1 MSEPDPRRALEQYRR
16 HASGYDASARRTM
29 DIRRR
34 AVAWLALEAGER
46 VLDVACGTGLSFEL
60 LARGVGR
67 EGRVVGVELSPAMLA
82 LARARVERE
91 RLPQVELIEGTMEE
105 ARLEGQ
111 FDAVLFHYTH
121 DVLQTPRALAN
132 IFAHVKPGARVVL
145 AGAKHPPAW
154 LYPLRLLRL
163 WKARPYLTTYRG
175 LGRPWAALE
184 PYVEQME
191 VRPLLLGTNYVARA
205 RARMPA

>member
-1 MSEPDPRRALEQYRR
+1 MSDPDPRRAVDQYRR

-34 AVAWLALEAGER
+34 AVAWLELAPGDR

-60 LARGVGR
+60 LARGVGP
-67 EGRVVGVELSPAMLA
+67 GGQVVGVEVSPEMLA
-82 LARARVERE
+82 LARARVRRE
-91 RLPQVELIEGTMEE
+91 GLAQVVTIEGSMEQ
-105 ARLEGQ
+105 ARLDGQ

-132 IFAHVKPGARVVL
+132 IFAHVKPGARVVA

-163 WKARPYLTTYRG
+163 WNARPYLTTFRG
-175 LGRPWAALE
+175 LDRPWAALE
-184 PYVEQME
+184 PYVGQME
-191 VRPLLLGTNYVARA
+191 VRPFLLGTNYIARA
-205 RARMPA
+205 RIAA

>member
-1 MSEPDPRRALEQYRR
+1 MNHPDPRRAVDQYRR
-16 HASGYDASARRTM
+16 HARGYDASARRTM

-34 AVAWLALEAGER
+34 AVAWLELAPGGR
-46 VLDVACGTGLSFEL
+46 VLDVACGTGLSLGL
-60 LARGVGR
+60 LARGVGDG
-67 EGRVVGVELSPAMLA
+67 GRVVGVEVSPEMLA
-82 LARARVERE
+82 LARARVQRE
-91 RLPQVELIEGTMEE
+91 RLPQVELIEGTMEN
-105 ARLEGQ
+105 ARLDGW

-132 IFAHVKPGARVVL
+132 IFAHLRPGARVVA

-163 WKARPYLTTYRG
+163 WKARPYLTTFRG
-175 LGRPWAALE
+175 LDRPWATLE
-184 PYVEQME
+184 PYLGQME
-191 VRPLLLGTNYVARA
+191 VRPLLLGTNYIA

>member
-1 MSEPDPRRALEQYRR
+1 MSDPDLRRAVDKYRR

-34 AVAWLALEAGER
+34 AVAWLELAPGDR
-46 VLDVACGTGLSFEL
+46 VLDVACGTGLSFDL
-60 LARGVGR
+60 LARGVGPG
-67 EGRVVGVELSPAMLA
+67 GRVVGVEVSPEMLA
-82 LARARVERE
+82 LARARVQRE
-91 RLPQVELIEGTMEE
+91 GLPQIVLIESSMEQ

-121 DVLQTPRALAN
+121 DVLQTPQALAN
-132 IFAHVKPGARVVL
+132 IFAHVKPGARVVV

-163 WKARPYLTTYRG
+163 WKARPYLTTFRG
-175 LGRPWAALE
+175 LDRPWAALE
-184 PYVEQME
+184 PYIGKME
-191 VRPLLLGTNYVARA
+191 VRPLLLGTNYIARA
-205 RARMPA
+205 RIPA

>member
-1 MSEPDPRRALEQYRR
+1 MSDPDPRRAVEKYRR

-34 AVAWLALEAGER
+34 AVAWLELAPGER

-60 LARGVGR
+60 LAQGVGPA
-67 EGRVVGVELSPAMLA
+67 GRVVGVEVSPEMLA

-91 RLPQVELIEGTMEE
+91 RLPQVQLIEASMEE
-105 ARLEGQ
+105 ARLEGW

-132 IFAHVKPGARVVL
+132 IFAHVKPGARVAV

-163 WKARPYLTTYRG
+163 WNARPYLTTTRG
-175 LGRPWAALE
+175 LERPWAGLA
-184 PYVEQME
+184 PYVEEMK
-191 VRPLLLGTNYVARA
+191 VRPLLLGTNYIARA